1 MGNFLLYLIE
11 SGMCLTLL
19 YLVYVFFFRKE
30 TYFTFNRFYL
40 IIILIASSI
49 IPIIHINVAVSEKD
63 DIEKTFQDIGKFRSY
78 YTDFIGFADSEIGI
92 SRYRKYEI
100 ATFEENDF
108 QSQKPTETGS
118 NLTSD
123 KGINQSEQSA
133 ANMANFDFNILKA
146 IIVVYLL
153 GVLFFFVRLIIL
165 LFWLAKT
172 VRRNVKDVRKEYKLV
187 LLEKEIPPFS
197 FFKYVFV
204 SKDAMKLK
212 EFEQVLAHE
221 KVHVGQL
228 HSLDLILAHAVT
240 VFHWFNPLVWNLQ
253 KSLKTT
259 HEYIADS
266 KVVKQGFEL
275 FDYQS
280 LLLSQLVSIQS
291 VELVNNFN
299 LISIKKRI
307 AMMTKN
313 KSRVSAKLKALLVIP
328 MALVVFI
335 LFADMTVKSPIL
347 SFTNYNSSKVSNLDG
362 IWENNT
368 NSFGRLLLFKGEN
381 LSILESAEKVD
392 VIDLSITIKD
402 EKFQVNRNGSG
413 AESIKY
419 QLYESDLRIW
429 WTDTEYTSYKKTNYK
444 NSFEAFTP
452 KGVTS
457 IKLPIAENAKIL
469 EKPNLVINI
478 FVFPDKYLVDDLECK
493 LANLNE
499 VLNKKIQSFNKLDLP
514 YRTARLIVDENTE
527 MKPVYELLKV
537 MREISL
543 LRVAYGCIP
552 KTGAS
557 DLQFHVSGITLM
569 LPPYPPSKANGALEL
584 DRESIKDRLI
594 VIEPGGDMMKKA
606 TEYEDY
612 IRNHPDYIA
621 SFDWKNTTKYSEY
634 IATVDMAMG
643 VISKLRNEY
652 TLEKYNLNFAEIP
665 ETNQKEV
672 RNKYPSRLCQANI
685 DED

>member
-1 MGNFLLYLIE
+1 
-11 SGMCLTLL
+11 MCLTLL

-30 TYFTFNRFYL
+30 TYFNFNRFYL

-49 IPIIHINVAVSEKD
+49 IPIIHVNVAVSEKD
-63 DIEKTFQDIGKFRSY
+63 NIEKTFQDIGKFRSY
-78 YTDFIGFADSEIGI
+78 YTEFIGFADSEFGR

-100 ATFEENDF
+100 ATFEENSFHPQKTADF
-108 QSQKPTETGS
+108 DD
-118 NLTSD
+118 NLVSD
-123 KGINQSEQSA
+123 KGINQSVLSA
-133 ANMANFDFNILKA
+133 TNVANFDFNIIKA
-146 IIVVYLL
+146 IIAIYLF
-153 GVLFFFVRLIIL
+153 GVLFFFVRLVIL

-172 VRRNVKDVRKEYKLV
+172 VKQNVKYDQKEYKLV

-204 SKDAMKLK
+204 SKHALKLK
-212 EFEQVLAHE
+212 EYEQVLAHE

-228 HSLDLILAHAVT
+228 HSLDLILAHTVT

-253 KSLKTT
+253 KALKTT

-266 KVVKQGFEL
+266 RVVKQGFEL

-313 KSRVSAKLKALLVIP
+313 KSRFSAKLKALLVIP

-347 SFTNYNSSKVSNLDG
+347 SFTNFNSAKVSNLDG
-362 IWENNT
+362 IWENNS
-368 NSFGRLLLFKGEN
+368 NSFGKLLLFKGEN
-381 LSILESAEKVD
+381 LSILESTEKVD

-402 EKFQVNRNGSG
+402 EIFQIIRNGSG
-413 AESIKY
+413 VEWIKY
-419 QLYESDLRIW
+419 QLYGSDLRIW
-429 WTDTEYTSYKKTNYK
+429 WNDKEYTSYKKTNYK

-452 KGVTS
+452 KGVTN
-457 IKLPIAENAKIL
+457 IKVPIAEHAKIL

-478 FVFPDKYLVDDLECK
+478 YVFLDKYLVDGVECK
-493 LANLNE
+493 LENLKE
-499 VLNKKIQSFNKLDLP
+499 VLNNRFHSFNKLDLP
-514 YRTARLIVDENTE
+514 FITARLVVDENTE
-527 MKPVYELLKV
+527 MKSVYELQKV

-543 LRVAYGCIP
+543 LRAAYSCIP
-552 KTGAS
+552 KSGAS
-557 DLQFHVSGITLM
+557 ELQFHASGIALM
-569 LPPYPPSKANGALEL
+569 LPPTKENGAVEL
-584 DRESIKDRLI
+584 DRETIKDRLI
-594 VIEPGGDMMKKA
+594 VIEPGGDLVKKA
-606 TEYEDY
+606 AEYEAY

-621 SFDWKNTTKYSEY
+621 SYDWKNTTKYSEY
-634 IATVDMAMG
+634 IATIDMVMN

-652 TLEKYNLNFAEIP
+652 TLEKFNLNFAEISD
-665 ETNQKEV
+665 TNQKEA
-672 RNKYPSRLCQANI
+672 RNKYPNRLCQVNV
-685 DED
+685 DEE